1 MDGFTKTH
9 IEPLKD
15 QRRAELPDHRNK
27 KIRIAIIDSGVDTA
41 HPRIRGAIK
50 SGRIKVCRNFLS
62 FDHEDYDDEFGHGTW
77 VALLLLQVAPEAE
90 IYVAKVANSQSI
102 SKNKVCCIAEV
113 GLLLVSELDVPMKLT
128 HEVGLGHRLGRPEVE
143 G

>member
-9 IEPLKD
+9 IEPLKE
-15 QRRAELPDHRNK
+15 QRRAELPDYRNK

-62 FDHEDYDDEFGHGTW
+62 FDHEDYDDDFGHGTW

-90 IYVAKVANSQSI
+90 IYVAKVADSQSI
-102 SKNKVCCIAEV
+102 SKSKVYCIAEV
-113 GLLLVSELDVPMKLT
+113 GVLLVSKLEVHMKLT
-128 HEVGLGHRLGRPEVE
+128 HRIGSGYRLGCSEVE